1 MTTSPKSLRLI
12 YIIHSYSNRSLSLSS
27 LMVVNNLFKEAS
39 TNFELVMALTK
50 ANTVLFLSLQILSEI
65 SFTIL

>member
-12 YIIHSYSNRSLSLSS
+12 YIIHSYSKRSLSLSS

-39 TNFELVMALTK
+39 TNLELVMALTK
-50 ANTVLFLSLQILSEI
+50 ANTVLFLSLQILSET

>member
-12 YIIHSYSNRSLSLSS
+12 YIIHSYSKRSLSLSS

-39 TNFELVMALTK
+39 TNLELVMALTK

>member
-39 TNFELVMALTK
+39 TNLELVMALTK

>member
-12 YIIHSYSNRSLSLSS
+12 YIIHSYSKRSLSLSS